1 MPVIP
6 RLYSW
11 VCAWVRTY
19 GLPSLVL
26 ALLFFTLGHVSF
38 LVQVDHSIV
47 TSSLFFPEAIDWA
60 MQMSYGPAVWPGT
73 FAGQLFLCLSR
84 GLPILPSLSIAFTVS
99 LGNMLGV
106 LIFRRLRLDARL
118 LSAKDLAGLMLL
130 VFLFIQPLNATL
142 SNLAL
147 LLCGAMKSASSFPS
161 ACLQWWA
168 GDVTTQ
174 VLLTPPLLVMLT
186 GQRSLRDLLNDFL
199 ISVAVILPMILALN
213 HLVTIT
219 GVAST
224 WIIFLPAVVLMAIY
238 RGLAATSL
246 CGFTIAMITLYGAHY
261 GLGPFAKA
269 LHSPQILDLNVFIVG
284 LTMTGQF
291 LAVLLEQSRRQ
302 SAQLE
307 SLREREKNRD
317 KEYRLKL
324 ESKLKSSLIA
334 SVVAH
339 EINQPLSAILL
350 QSKISLRDGSDA
362 QKALEIIAEESQRVV
377 STIDK
382 MKSLLR
388 TVETIHSPTDLGQ
401 LVKSTL
407 LYNKGLINRNGIEV
421 IQTGLTE
428 CLIDADDAQIQI
440 ALTNL
445 IRNAV
450 EAILEGDP
458 SAEKL
463 REISIDIRQAPEC
476 FELIVGDSGVGW
488 PEGVPEGVP
497 LTTTKADGS
506 GIGLFVVRTAME
518 NHGGSVSFGISP
530 LGGAEVKL
538 HFPRVVSTQVTA
550 DRLSSMLNGS

>member
-1 MPVIP
+1 MRVISY
-6 RLYSW
+6 LSSW
-11 VCAWVRTY
+11 GRSY

-26 ALLFFTLGHVSF
+26 AVLFFVLGHASF

-47 TSSLFFPEAIDWA
+47 TTSLFFPEAIDWA

-73 FAGQLFLCLSR
+73 FVGQLFLCLSR

-106 LIFRRLRLDARL
+106 LIFRRLSLDARL
-118 LSAKDLAGLMLL
+118 LRAKDLAGLMLL

-147 LLCGAMKSASSFPS
+147 LLSGAMKSASSFPW

-174 VLLTPPLLVMLT
+174 ALLTPPLLVMLT
-186 GQRSLRDLLNDFL
+186 GQRRMRDLLMDLL
-199 ISVAVILPMILALN
+199 ISLAVILPMILALN

-219 GVAST
+219 GVASA
-224 WIIFLPAVVLMAIY
+224 WIIFLPAVILMAIY

-246 CGFTIAMITLYGAHY
+246 CGFTIAMFTLYGAHF
-261 GLGPFAKA
+261 GFGPFAKS
-269 LHSPQILDLNVFIVG
+269 LHPPEILDLNVFIVG

-291 LAVLLEQSRRQ
+291 LAVLLEQSRQQ
-302 SAQLE
+302 SVQLE
-307 SLREREKNRD
+307 DLREREKANEKD
-317 KEYRLKL
+317 YRLKL
-324 ESKLKSSLIA
+324 EAKLKSSLTA

-350 QSKISLRDGSDA
+350 QSKMTLQEEGDA
-362 QKALEIIAEESQRVV
+362 RHALGIIANEAQRVV

-388 TVETIHSPTDLGQ
+388 SVETVHSPTDLAQ
-401 LVKSTL
+401 VVKSSL
-407 LYNKGLINRNGIEV
+407 LYNKILIERSGIV
-421 IQTGLTE
+421 VAQSGLTE
-428 CLIDADDAQIQI
+428 CGMEADKAQLQLAI
-440 ALTNL
+440 TNL

-450 EAILEGDP
+450 EAIQEADP
-458 SAEKL
+458 TGEKV
-463 REISIDIRQAPEC
+463 REISIEIRKSPNEI
-476 FELIVGDSGVGW
+476 ELIVGDSGVGW

-497 LTTTKADGS
+497 LTTTKHNGS

-518 NHGGSVSFGISP
+518 NHGGSITFGNSP
-530 LGGAEVKL
+530 LGGAEIRL
-538 HFPRVVSTQVTA
+538 RLPIQPRIR
-550 DRLSSMLNGS
+550 D